1 MRFRRSL
8 PLVSK
13 SWWKPAT
20 RGLYKHIVIRRLQQI
35 PYLARTLT
43 SKDAGIDFG
52 ALVRKITLFRCI
64 VVLPLWNVSAPSLQ
78 AVFQRC
84 AALEELAFHRDP
96 DCIDTFTEGAD
107 IFSDLVAC
115 VGHNPLWVFPKAV
128 FPALRARAHAPNA
141 LRKLD
146 LGSFEAPW
154 NDPDWDLDNDV
165 WNMYIAI
172 HRLMLKSPRLTSLA
186 IQNYYALPDRLPS
199 MPHLEELYL
208 DFRDFAPK
216 PSSGAIWMWDLPR
229 LRSLTVAVNELPTVA
244 LEELGRSLVYLH
256 VSSSTPC
263 TGAGF
268 AQLPQL
274 CPLLEH
280 FIFYP
285 QVHTPEGICALFDLG
300 EPLHNLRH
308 LDVWLRS
315 VADTQAWTPGDASS
329 LLAHMRARAAP
340 ALESAR
346 GLLAV
351 TPLPRDLP
359 VICHP
364 SLLTQDGADGTGTR
378 FACVRDVWMA
388 QTAWA
393 VQPLGDW
400 WLDEGMWLGP
410 DPDAESEGDMSNR
423 GEESESGPEGWGWLS
438 ESDDE
443 PQQRRKRIV
452 RRAQRGV

>member
-1 MRFRRSL
+1 MNAARFN
-8 PLVSK
+8 
-13 SWWKPAT
+13 
-20 RGLYKHIVIRRLQQI
+20 
-35 PYLARTLT
+35 
-43 SKDAGIDFG
+43 FG
-52 ALVRKITLFRCI
+52 ALVRKVTLYQCI
-64 VVLPLWNVSAPSLQ
+64 VMFPYWDVKPRPLQ
-78 AVFQRC
+78 AVFKRC
-84 AALEELAFHRDP
+84 SYLEEVSFIRHPCCDDSIGYLDNDRWWERMSGP
-96 DCIDTFTEGAD
+96 E
-107 IFSDLVAC
+107 S
-115 VGHNPLWVFPKAV
+115 NPFWILPKLV
-128 FPALRARAHAPNA
+128 FPALQAHAPATA

-146 LGSFEAPW
+146 LASFDCW
-154 NDPDWDLDNDV
+154 DDSDLDSDADV
-165 WNMYIAI
+165 REMHVAI
-172 HRLMLKSPRLTSLA
+172 HSLILVSPRLTSLA
-186 IQNYYALPDRLPS
+186 LPHYRAPTKKLPS
-199 MPHLEELYL
+199 LPYLDELYL
-208 DFRDFAPK
+208 DFCGHAPK
-216 PSSGAIWMWDLPR
+216 PSSRAVWMWDLPR
-229 LRSLTVAVNELPTVA
+229 LRSLTVSTNELPTIA

-268 AQLPQL
+268 AQLSRL

-308 LDVWLRS
+308 LDIWLRG
-315 VADTQAWTPGDASS
+315 VADTQAWTPSDAAS

-364 SLLTQDGADGTGTR
+364 SMLTQDEDGARADRTR

-393 VQPLGDW
+393 VQPVGDW
-400 WLDEGMWLGP
+400 WLDDGMWLGP
-410 DPDAESEGDMSNR
+410 DPDAESKGDMSNR
-423 GEESESGPEGWGWLS
+423 GEESESGPEDWGWLSES

-443 PQQRRKRIV
+443 PQQRRRRIV
-452 RRAQRGV
+452 RRAERGM